1 MDREGSVNQMFQRR
15 AEEVQEQGFGL
26 SVDVYSPNLFELM
39 SRFDRAPIRPAYLE
53 IFRAATRALETVT
66 RRLSGTSFAY
76 HGEGLWI
83 TQPDFAS
90 APHMHG
96 ELDDVISQLQILK
109 SPWLNHECAT
119 KQMAGYSFGTYLPP
133 LYTAES
139 AKVVAES
146 IEIVQAKMDER
157 RWSGK
162 QFGPLFLLEMP
173 PLTYF
178 MAGTLA
184 VPSYFRLVTDLT
196 PCGLVL
202 DIGHLW
208 TVYRYSAAH
217 RHMALEDFVEQFL
230 AQFPLERVIE
240 IHVAGLAPHEAA
252 VSHRRSE
259 QEYPEWIDAHVAPI
273 PDLSWTVLEQV
284 LAHPRLRNLRGIA
297 LEVDTKPIE
306 LIVNEFVDAHRRFS
320 PAIERC
326 VSRRLPAPERVHST
340 DEGVNAPAASDNDRK
355 QLLAEYEE
363 YAQIVSGR
371 QPPSGPNWQ
380 VVAADMA
387 GLRRYIDDYL
397 PHEIL
402 HWGGDITDMF
412 PETCR
417 RLKETGISLNQ
428 FVTWWFH
435 RSRPVDQ
442 PYDFFLLKIDRV
454 IEFVSERAPFVL
466 PVTRK
471 EADALRSAYTDANTH
486 ADLETLAESRR

>member
-1 MDREGSVNQMFQRR
+1 MAIDQQFQRR
-15 AEEVQEQGFGL
+15 ADKIMKQGFGL
-26 SVDVYSPNLFELM
+26 SVDVYSPNLLELM
-39 SRFDRAPIRPAYLE
+39 SRFDGADCRPAYLE
-53 IFRAATRALETVT
+53 IFRAAPAALKTVS
-66 RRLSGTSFAY
+66 RQVVEVPFAY

-83 TQPDFAS
+83 TQPDFLATPS
-90 APHMHG
+90 AHD
-96 ELDDVISQLQILK
+96 EIDDIISQLLILK

-133 LYTAES
+133 LYTVES
-139 AKVVAES
+139 ANVVAEN
-146 IEIVQAKMDER
+146 IGIVQAKMDER
-157 RWSGK
+157 RSSGK

-230 AQFPLERVIE
+230 AEFPLERVIE

-252 VSHRRSE
+252 VPHRRSE
-259 QEYPEWIDAHVAPI
+259 QESPEWIDAHVAPI

-297 LEVDTKPIE
+297 LEVDTKPIKQ
-306 LIVNEFVDAHRRFS
+306 IVSEFQQAHGRFS

-326 VSRRLPAPERVHST
+326 LSHRLPAPDRVHPT
-340 DEGVNAPAASDNDRK
+340 EGGLNAPAASAIDRK
-355 QLLAEYEE
+355 QLLAEYAQ

-380 VVAADMA
+380 EVAADTA
-387 GLRRYIDDYL
+387 GLRRYIDQYL

-402 HWGGDITDMF
+402 HWGGDLTDMF

-417 RLKETGISLNQ
+417 RLNETGISLSH

-442 PYDFFLLKIDRV
+442 PYDFFLLKINLLV
-454 IEFVSERAPFVL
+454 EFVSEQAPFVL
-466 PVTRK
+466 PVTRQ
-471 EADALRSAYTDANTH
+471 EAEALRSAYIDANAH
-486 ADLETLAESRR
+486 ADLDPLVESRR